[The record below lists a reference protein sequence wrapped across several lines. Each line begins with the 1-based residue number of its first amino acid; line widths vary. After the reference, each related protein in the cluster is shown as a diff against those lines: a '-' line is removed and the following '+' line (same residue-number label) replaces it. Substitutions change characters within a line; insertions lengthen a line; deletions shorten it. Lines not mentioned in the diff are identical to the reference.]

1 MLYNHIKTKARIAIT
16 CEYFIIG
23 FILASLLSRFPALSE
38 TYSLSASQLSLIPFF
53 MSIGSLGCMPLC
65 GYLLNKYGSKKVS
78 LFGYLQIILF
88 PAFAIMPNVYFLYGL
103 CILFGMAEGSIDVAI
118 NTNGLLLERSYK
130 RPIISLFHA
139 FFYVGMAGGS
149 LLSIFFLSFN
159 FSLLYHFSVISLI
172 TILIFFF
179 CRRYFLH
186 ETPQKKGKKGSRGFL
201 LPRGIL
207 LLIAFIAFFG
217 RIIEGG
223 ISDWSTVYMNDI
235 VHLSSVFA
243 PIGLVIYAIFLS
255 VGRFFGDSIRKRF
268 RDEQTL
274 LYSCIL
280 TSIGLTIMIST
291 SYATVTIIGLFIS
304 GLGLSNVVPVIY
316 SLAGKTT
323 PESPGIGLATVN
335 TISGT
340 GFFFGPA
347 IIGFIA
353 DHYSLRISFTYV
365 LVLCIIMSSLAY
377 HYKKRQ

>member
-16 CEYFIIG
+16 GEYFIIG

-38 TYSLSASQLSLIPFF
+38 AYSLSASQLSLIPFF

-65 GYLLNKYGSKKVS
+65 GYLLSKYGSKKVS

-88 PAFAIMPNVYFLYGL
+88 PAFAIMPNIYFLYGL

-159 FSLLYHFSVISLI
+159 FSLFYHFSIISLI
-172 TILIFFF
+172 SVLTFFF

-186 ETPQKKGKKGSRGFL
+186 ETPKKKEKKGSKGFL
-201 LPRGIL
+201 LPRGML

-280 TSIGLTIMIST
+280 TALGLTIMIST
-291 SYATVTIIGLFIS
+291 SYAAVTIIGLFIS

-365 LVLCIIMSSLAY
+365 LVLCIIMGFLAY
-377 HYKKRQ
+377 HYKKQQ